1 MTAQKF
7 KIANGAE
14 VTGDSEIDG
23 NINLASGNDYK
34 INDVVVAN
42 SSQIGATLRTEVL
55 TQAESDAIVL
65 AIALG

>member
-34 INDVVVAN
+34 INNVVVAN

>member
-1 MTAQKF
+1 MAAQKF